1 MFLKKS
7 KKKNFSPKEYVNKY
21 DNITNSNTKYQKKSN
36 EKEIYDKYSEK
47 MNFFNKKTQELTK
60 SLEKLKDDS
69 KFRNIAENL
78 KRK

>member
-7 KKKNFSPKEYVNKY
+7 KKKNISQKDYLNKY
-21 DNITNSNTKYQKKSN
+21 DNNNRNNNNQKGNKDR
-36 EKEIYDKYSEK
+36 EIYDKYSEK

-69 KFRNIAENL
+69 SFKNVAQEL
-78 KRK
+78 KKK